1 MEAKRVRSTDKAE
14 LCIFTATHHKR
25 EPAEAISR
33 MPVHVGN
40 QLTAHLETGIFE
52 TGGYSKCGRSDETE
66 IKFMC
71 LGKSEKSLKFH
82 SKTRYLS

>member
-1 MEAKRVRSTDKAE
+1 
-14 LCIFTATHHKR
+14 
-25 EPAEAISR
+25 